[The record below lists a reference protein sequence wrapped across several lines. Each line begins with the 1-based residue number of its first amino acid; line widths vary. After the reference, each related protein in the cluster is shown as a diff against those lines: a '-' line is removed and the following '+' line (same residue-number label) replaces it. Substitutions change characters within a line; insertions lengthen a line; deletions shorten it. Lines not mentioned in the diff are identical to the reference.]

1 MIFTDDTALKVG
13 GVPLPG
19 LIKSLEIKSDTLVE
33 EQEIEG
39 SPIKPKQALGYED
52 SKIIVELIVDDGPN
66 ETRWEKLGRIH
77 TIFRRPEQ
85 ERPYRYTL
93 VNEHTAAYGISEVV
107 FKSLSSKDESKREYL
122 SLTLEFWTFNTMKIT
137 ATKTSDSKTASSSSG
152 SKPSGNTATKNL
164 DPAYQSY
171 RKHGRGSA
179 PSEPAKPKTQATPAK
194 DDAGTTQAA
203 NRLKS
208 SRLSAATTEKQFR
221 KGR

>member
-19 LIKSLEIKSDTLVE
+19 LIKSLEIKTDTLVE

-52 SKIIVELIVDDGPN
+52 SKIIVELIVDDGPT

-77 TIFRRPEQ
+77 TIFRRPDQ
-85 ERPYRYTL
+85 ERPYRYTI

-137 ATKTSDSKTASSSSG
+137 AAKAASTNAATSSSG
-152 SKPSGNTATKNL
+152 SKSSGNTASKNL

-171 RKHGRGSA
+171 LKDGRGSA
-179 PSEPAKPKTQATPAK
+179 PSQPAKPKTQATPAK
-194 DDAGTTQAA
+194 DDADMAQAV

-208 SRLSAATTEKQFR
+208 SRLSAAATEKRIR

>member
-13 GVPLPG
+13 GIPLPG

-52 SKIIVELIVDDGPN
+52 SKVIVELIVDDGPT

-85 ERPYRYTL
+85 ERPYRYII

-137 ATKTSDSKTASSSSG
+137 ATQTADSKPASSSGGSPSG
-152 SKPSGNTATKNL
+152 STASKNL

-171 RKHGRGSA
+171 LKDGRGSA
-179 PSEPAKPKTQATPAK
+179 PSKPATPKTQATPAK
-194 DDAGTTQAA
+194 DDASTTQAA
-203 NRLKS
+203 NRLKG
-208 SRLSAATTEKQFR
+208 SRLNTATTEKQFR